1 MKNQQ
6 TIAGEQRANRRA
18 ELPARAMQQ
27 SDREW
32 WEKLLAEHLEGSCE
46 ECKRM
51 KRERAERTS
60 IA

>member
-18 ELPARAMQQ
+18 ELPARAMQM

-32 WEKLLAEHLEGSCE
+32 WKELLAEHAAGTCE

-51 KRERAERTS
+51 KESRTK
-60 IA
+60 